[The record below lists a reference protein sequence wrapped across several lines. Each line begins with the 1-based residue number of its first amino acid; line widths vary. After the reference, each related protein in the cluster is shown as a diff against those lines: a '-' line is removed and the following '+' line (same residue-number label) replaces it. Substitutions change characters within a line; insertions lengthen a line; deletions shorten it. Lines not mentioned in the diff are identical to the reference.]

1 MPCIILRVYALNF
14 VWTFLPTVFR
24 AHFKDLFSYH
34 RSRKHCT
41 KKKKKNILWGMYSPK
56 MRKNHVCVKEKRS
69 TPSRNN
75 IFWIVYFHSACD
87 NNNQIYLTR
96 V

>member
-41 KKKKKNILWGMYSPK
+41 KKKKKKDFVGYVFP
-56 MRKNHVCVKEKRS
+56 
-69 TPSRNN
+69 
-75 IFWIVYFHSACD
+75 
-87 NNNQIYLTR
+87 
-96 V
+96 